1 MEFMKKADESLKIRY
16 RAPLQESLN
25 KYLNKIAGAPISVT
39 VDTDMKVSVKDRGA
53 ERETE
58 FFSKGY
64 RNLFEICKRF
74 ALTDI
79 LFTVEK
85 PFIILDDPFYNLDD
99 DKVSAAL
106 ELIRK
111 LSEEYQII
119 YLVCHKSRQA

>member
-1 MEFMKKADESLKIRY
+1 M
-16 RAPLQESLN
+16 
-25 KYLNKIAGAPISVT
+25 IAGDKVSVSI
-39 VDTDMKVSVKDRGA
+39 DTDMKVSVNAFGA

-64 RNLFEICKRF
+64 RNLFEICKRL

-99 DKVSAAL
+99 EKLKESIL
-106 ELIRK
+106 LIK
-111 LSEEYQII
+111 SLAKEYQIL
-119 YLVCHKSRQA
+119 YLVCHESRRA